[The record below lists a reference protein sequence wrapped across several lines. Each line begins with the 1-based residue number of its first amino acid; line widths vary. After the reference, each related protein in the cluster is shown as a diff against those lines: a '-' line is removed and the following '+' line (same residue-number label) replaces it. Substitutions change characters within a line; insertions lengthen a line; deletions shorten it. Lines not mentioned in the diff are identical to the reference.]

1 MHWYCKVYDEI
12 DDWTAYCVWAP
23 TEWEAARKLSLYVQ
37 DVEGYNFSEIVAE
50 MWNTFQHGN
59 INDYEVLS

>member
-1 MHWYCKVYDEI
+1 MG
-12 DDWTAYCVWAP
+12 DWTAYCVWNP
-23 TEWEAARKLSLYVQ
+23 TEWGAAKKLSLYVQ
-37 DVEGYNFSEIVAE
+37 AVEEYNPEKIECE